1 MNENRKIIRDGF
13 WVAIGQIA
21 TAGAAIV
28 GVRIVTEVLNPNV
41 YGSLALLLGI
51 VALAQ
56 NATCSPL
63 NQVAFR
69 FHADMRGPGEVTWL
83 RRKIFGWLVGLLGI
97 LALCFVGAGLVFG
110 PMVSHSA
117 WTFFLLGLLLA
128 VDAIQLFEIGLLSAA
143 RRQRA
148 VAVWRAAVAWGRPI
162 FLLIAVWVWRP
173 TVEAALL
180 GYSAA
185 VGLAVLAAKLSSARL
200 EGEGADPTPP
210 ELKGDIGQDMLKY
223 GLPLIPLALV
233 GWVTSLGD
241 RYFLGGLLGMESV
254 GIYAAAYGLI
264 HKPFQMAEGLLSQTL
279 LPAYNRAVSEGNEV
293 HQSGLFRKWI
303 LAAGT
308 LAIVGVA
315 SVYILRIPLT
325 RLCLAEPYRQ
335 ASQIMPWLAL
345 GFAVMSVGRVF
356 EWRLYAMKRTRAV
369 LCGHTLSALAMI
381 GITIPFIL
389 RWGIQGAAAAC
400 PLYCL
405 VYACIMLALNRS
417 GEKTQ
422 YQFMLRF
429 PSRHSA

>member
-28 GVRIVTEVLNPNV
+28 GVRIVTEVLTPNV

-56 NATCSPL
+56 NATCAPL
-63 NQVAFR
+63 NQAAFR
-69 FHADMRGPGEVTWL
+69 FHADMRGPGEVGWL
-83 RRKIFGWLVGLLGI
+83 RRKLFGYLAGLLAI
-97 LALCFVGAGLVFG
+97 LGLCFVGAGLVFG
-110 PMVSHSA
+110 PMVSRSV

-128 VDAIQLFEIGLLSAA
+128 VDSIQLFEMGLLSAA

-148 VAVWRAAVAWGRPI
+148 VAAWRTAVAWGRPI
-162 FLLIAVWVWRP
+162 FLLIAVSVWRP

-180 GYSAA
+180 GYATA
-185 VGLAVLAAKLSSARL
+185 VGLAALAAKFSNIRL

-210 ELKGDIGQDMLKY
+210 ETERKIRGDMLKY
-223 GLPLIPLALV
+223 ALPLIPLALV

-279 LPAYNRAVSEGNEV
+279 LPAYNRAVSEGNEA

-303 LAAGT
+303 LAAGI
-308 LAIVGVA
+308 LAVVGVA
-315 SVYILRIPLT
+315 SVYFLRIPLT
-325 RLCLAEPYRQ
+325 RICLAEPYRQ

-369 LCGHTLSALAMI
+369 LFGQTLSAVVMI

-400 PLYCL
+400 PVYYLA
-405 VYACIMLALNRS
+405 YACVMIALNRS
-417 GEKTQ
+417 GEKSP
-422 YQFMLRF
+422 YQFTLRF